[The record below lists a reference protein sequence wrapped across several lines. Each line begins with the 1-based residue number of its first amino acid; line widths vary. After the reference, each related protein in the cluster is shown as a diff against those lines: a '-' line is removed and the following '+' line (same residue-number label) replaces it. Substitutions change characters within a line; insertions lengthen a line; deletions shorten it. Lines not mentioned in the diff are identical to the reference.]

1 MLILFGIAGLLATYI
16 DLSIWAW
23 VAILAAGGLA
33 VLIIYLTDRS
43 MQELLIPIY
52 VLWVIAAFLALIEL
66 NILRDQI
73 IATYVLAAIGLPFL
87 VVYLRNRAEWW
98 YLIPAYVMLAI
109 AGLVALTGARVVQ
122 DRLVPAYVM
131 FAIAIPFMV
140 VYVRNRANWWALIPG
155 GIMAI
160 IGTAFLLTRAIA
172 RVIVPVIVIL
182 GGLGI
187 MIRQFTRKEPVAA
200 ETPEPTEPKQE

>member
-1 MLILFGIAGLLATYI
+1 MLILFGVAGLVATYI
-16 DLSIWAW
+16 DLSLWAW
-23 VAILAAGGLA
+23 VAILAAVGLA
-33 VLIIYLTDRS
+33 VLIVYLTDRS

-66 NILRDQI
+66 NLLRDQI
-73 IATYVLAAIGLPFL
+73 IATYVLTAIGLPFL

-109 AGLVALTGARVVQ
+109 AGLVALTGAGIMQ

-131 FAIAIPFMV
+131 YAIAIPFVV
-140 VYVRNRANWWALIPG
+140 VYLRNRANWWALIPG

-160 IGTAFLLTRAIA
+160 IGTSLLLTQTTAQ
-172 RVIVPVIVIL
+172 VIVPVIVIL

-187 MIRQFTRKEPVAA
+187 MIRQFTRKEPAA
-200 ETPEPTEPKQE
+200 TQTPKQTDPKHE